1 MTADRRRLTAER
13 AVLRR
18 SAVFRRRSFGKRQG
32 LDAKIAVKSEGY
44 MLVRSAISLQLSAVS
59 YS

>member
-18 SAVFRRRSFGKRQG
+18 SAVFHRRSFGKRQDF
-32 LDAKIAVKSEGY
+32 DAKIAVKSEGY
-44 MLVRSAISLQLSAVS
+44 MLVR
-59 YS
+59 